1 MYTEVSEMAVRWGIA
16 GAAKISHD
24 FVTALASLPEG
35 EHTVVG
41 IAARDLSRAKTFANL
56 HKIGNAYGNYKDLA
70 NDSNVEIVYIGVLNP
85 QHLEVAT
92 LMLNNGK
99 HVLCEKPLTLNL
111 KQTTELINL
120 AKAKGLFLMEAVWSR
135 CFPTYEWIK
144 KEIESGN
151 LGEVKQVI
159 GSFGISAPKVDR
171 LIKKDLG
178 GGGIL
183 DLGVYVLQLA
193 SFVYNGEKPISI
205 KAGGHLNEDGV
216 DISMSATLLYKEGR
230 TATVMTHCH
239 VKLPNEALIIGTK
252 GTLRV
257 PLFWCPTDIVLPSG
271 ETKSITLPEPK
282 HPLNFIN
289 SVGLR
294 YEAMEVRR
302 CLRAGLKESP
312 LISHKESLLLAELE
326 DEIRRQIGVF
336 YAED

>member
-1 MYTEVSEMAVRWGIA
+1 MALRWGIA
-16 GAAKISHD
+16 GAGKISHD
-24 FVTALASLPEG
+24 FVTALASLPAE

-41 IAARDLSRAKTFANL
+41 IAARDLSRAQTFANL
-56 HKIGNAYGNYKDLA
+56 HKIENAYGNYKDLA
-70 NDSNVEIVYIGVLNP
+70 NDPNVEIVHIGVLIP
-85 QHLEVAT
+85 QHLEVAK

-135 CFPTYEWIK
+135 CFPIYEWIK
-144 KEIESGN
+144 KEIDSGN

-159 GSFGISAPKVDR
+159 VSFGYSALNLDR
-171 LIKKDLG
+171 LMKKDLG

-183 DLGVYVLQLA
+183 DLGVYVLQFV

-205 KAGGHLNEDGV
+205 KASGHLNEDGI

-239 VKLPNEALIIGTK
+239 VELPNDAIIVGTK

-257 PLFWCPTDIVLPSG
+257 PLFRCPTEIVLPSG

-282 HPLNFIN
+282 LPLNFIN
-289 SVGLR
+289 SVGLG

-312 LISHKESLLLAELE
+312 LVSHQASLLLAEQE
-326 DEIRRQIGVF
+326 DELRRQIGVV